1 MLMYLIYCVTLLLI
15 TTTTA
20 RSSYLGNLKVI
31 EPLDAKAG
39 VVIDTAPSV
48 VYHQSYSQ
56 LNGKVVVTP
65 SRGSGRSYNA
75 PAVIPAV
82 RDFQTVSVGHEYAAP
97 SYGPVYRPGL

>member
-1 MLMYLIYCVTLLLI
+1 MLIYFIYSVMGLLLVA
-15 TTTTA
+15 TTA
-20 RSSYLGNLKVI
+20 QSSYLGNLKVI

-82 RDFQTVSVGHEYAAP
+82 RDFQTVAVGQKYAAP